1 MTGTINNG
9 SYSTNFSATENPIS
23 EGGVWINGEA
33 TGIDW
38 GNVGTIPG
46 LAYGTSLKTQFA
58 DPTAV
63 LAGTWASDQEAQGTV
78 EINGFV
84 SGGPHEVELRLNT
97 TITAHSITG
106 YEILFSVNPIDPYI
120 QIVRWNGALNDFTYL
135 NVVSNGVSMGVAD
148 GDVVKATH
156 IGNTI
161 TVYKNGT
168 QVLQATDSTYSTGSP
183 GIGFYDS
190 VDSNWTGFGFSRFS
204 ATNVGDTTPPG
215 ASISSTVVQ
224 NDYLGIVRV
233 ALPLDQA
240 AAVANAI
247 NAGAQTEGQY
257 VNSLLAQ
264 VANTAI
270 PAVAVEAS
278 MYGAVGTSAE
288 ITLLATQYLPQQVAS
303 AMSLELDPVVVA
315 TEALG
320 VVFATANETGSTAF
334 ATAFGPTNAA
344 MPSSVAGDKV
354 FAATAASAIFGSA
367 STPAQA
373 TFVEEH
379 VAFWK
384 TFFTANG
391 LHGNPD
397 QVDLVARGTAWGEL
411 VGVALQNPNLSPLHP
426 QAVNFLKDAAQGT
439 AVYAASLS
447 GPTQPVAS
455 PFQDFMPPATNVNPV
470 GIAAQMDMIF
480 V

>member
-1 MTGTINNG
+1 MEVTASMTGIIING

-38 GNVGTIPG
+38 GNVATIPG
-46 LAYGTSLKTQFA
+46 LAYGTSLNSQFA

-63 LAGTWASDQEAQGTV
+63 LAGSWASDQWAQGTV
-78 EINGFV
+78 EIDGSV

-97 TITAHSITG
+97 TITPHSITG
-106 YEILFSVNPIDPYI
+106 YEILFSVNPNDPYI

-135 NVVSNGVSMGVAD
+135 NVVSMDGVSMGVAD

-161 TVYKNGT
+161 TVYKNGI

-190 VDSNWTGFGFSRFS
+190 VDTNWTSFGFSHFS
-204 ATNVGDTTPPG
+204 AMNVEDTTPPG
-215 ASISSTVVQ
+215 TSISPTTVQ

-264 VANTAI
+264 VANTTI

-288 ITLLATQYLPQQVAS
+288 ITNLVTQFLPPQVSNAIQHGFNPQVYAS
-303 AMSLELDPVVVA
+303 
-315 TEALG
+315 EALG
-320 VVFATANETGSTAF
+320 LVFAFNDENGGVAF
-334 ATAFGPTNAA
+334 ASNFGPMNPS
-344 MPSSVAGDKV
+344 MPTTAAGDAA
-354 FAATAASAIFGSA
+354 FAAAAASTIFGSA
-367 STPAQA
+367 ATSNTPGAIMG
-373 TFVEEH
+373 FVSNWE
-379 VAFWK
+379 AFY
-384 TFFTANG
+384 TINGVPGIANPTAN
-391 LHGNPD
+391 
-397 QVDLVARGTAWGEL
+397 QIDLAARGAAWGDA
-411 VGVALQNPNLSPLHP
+411 VGVALASNVGPLKA
-426 QAVNFLKDAAQGT
+426 QATEFLMDAAEGI
-439 AVYAASLS
+439 ANYSASLV
-447 GPTQPVAS
+447 GQPHHH
-455 PFQDFMPPATNVNPV
+455 PFQGEVL
-470 GIAAQMDMIF
+470 
-480 V
+480 